1 MELAKFL
8 LKIAYLTLIYISV
21 YVVVK
26 PQVQI
31 RGLTLNV
38 VVLGIAVV
46 IMYFTFEQVYDFL
59 VSSEIIFKKDK
70 KDKKDKKNKKNKKN
84 KSSTEFENTVHIDNS
99 SHSEQSKDF
108 VYDHT
113 HKFIKDKIFQ

>member
-1 MELAKFL
+1 MELAKLL

-46 IMYFTFEQVYDFL
+46 IMYFTFEQIYDFL

-70 KDKKDKKNKKNKKN
+70 KDKKNKKNKKN
-84 KSSTEFENTVHIDNS
+84 RSSTEFENKIHIDNS